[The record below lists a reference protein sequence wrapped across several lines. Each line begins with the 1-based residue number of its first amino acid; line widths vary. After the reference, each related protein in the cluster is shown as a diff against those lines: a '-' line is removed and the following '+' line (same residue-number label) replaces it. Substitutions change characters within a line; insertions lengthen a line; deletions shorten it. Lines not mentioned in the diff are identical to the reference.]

1 MTVDPLGKYLA
12 QDFWSSDVGAVGHLG
27 LTNDCT
33 ENVSGERHNL
43 LVMGEQHSSIL
54 LRESFLWENKRHVN
68 QGRFFKKIYSHDF
81 IQESSNLPFVL
92 MLTDLEYPKLEYF
105 SQKIMLSASSY
116 SSHSNSPDP
125 LHLLPIYLLK
135 RRLRY
140 LFSKA
145 LLSNTVDSGHKRLFK
160 FKLVKGLPWLCTG

>member
-1 MTVDPLGKYLA
+1 MCACLMFWIYRLWAKVYVLFFFLTLFPHPHLISEWGYQMTLKFLVNDKGVDK
-12 QDFWSSDVGAVGHLG
+12 Q
-27 LTNDCT
+27 
-33 ENVSGERHNL
+33 
-43 LVMGEQHSSIL
+43 
-54 LRESFLWENKRHVN
+54 
-68 QGRFFKKIYSHDF
+68 
-81 IQESSNLPFVL
+81 SSNLPFVL
-92 MLTDLEYPKLEYF
+92 MLTDLEYPKIEYF